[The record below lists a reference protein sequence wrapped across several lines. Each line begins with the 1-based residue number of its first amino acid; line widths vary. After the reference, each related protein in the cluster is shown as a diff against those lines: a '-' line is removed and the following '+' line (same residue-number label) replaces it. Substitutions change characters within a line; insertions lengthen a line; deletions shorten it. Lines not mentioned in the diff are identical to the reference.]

1 MTAREIADQ
10 LADPHRS
17 VAAIAAALSNAAIK
31 LEPPC
36 DSVANMHVLVDK
48 LTDNDMTID
57 AVAIPPVMVALCA
70 LFAAKTG
77 TAPKQIWEQ
86 FWKDA
91 PTDAWW
97 NDRVTLKR
105 TTETETD
112 DEEDDTDG

>member
-1 MTAREIADQ
+1 MSDREIAEQ

-17 VAAIAAALSNAAIK
+17 VAAIAAALADAAIK

-36 DSVANMHVLVDK
+36 DSVPNMRVLVDK
-48 LTDNDMTID
+48 LTDHDMTID
-57 AVAIPPVMVALCA
+57 AVSIPPVMVALCA
-70 LFAAKTG
+70 IFAAKTN

-97 NDRVTLKR
+97 NERVGFTR
-105 TTETETD
+105 TIETD
-112 DEEDDTDG
+112 DQEEDEDDG